1 MTKRIF
7 LSGLAATL
15 GASALLF
22 SGMAGSASA
31 IDLEPVR
38 PDQVKNVQTGLCLD
52 SDTQGKAYTNPCRN
66 DNKYQQWWV
75 HFNDAGQYQLENR
88 QTGLCLQAGSGDSVV
103 TASCSAT
110 KSAQWWT
117 LNGIGNQRYV
127 LSNVANGRSLDSNQ
141 KGQAYTSPHSLSNP
155 YMQWWLW

>member
-1 MTKRIF
+1 MTKRTV

-15 GASALLF
+15 GASAILF

-31 IDLEPVR
+31 MGLEPGY

-52 SDTQGKAYTNPCRN
+52 SDAQGNAYTKTCRN
-66 DNKYQQWWV
+66 DNMYQQWWV
-75 HFNDAGQYQLENR
+75 GLNDGNQFEFENR

-103 TASCSAT
+103 TAACNDRAS
-110 KSAQWWT
+110 QRWT
-117 LNGIGNQRYV
+117 LNHVDNGRYV

-141 KGQAYTSPHSLSNP
+141 KGQAYTSPHSLSNL
-155 YMQWWLW
+155 YMQWWFW